1 MSPDETKI
9 IEDIDL
15 DNDPKKAV
23 AIIADGYKGAK
34 FENASAKFKDLEI
47 YKARKLKWIHMS
59 LFVYSLLGGMLPTA
73 RSNKINTLC
82 EQVGYKRAQLYN
94 FYKAGDKLV
103 WENFEFLP
111 NTIKEFLKTN
121 AKSSK
126 IVEIRKFCEF
136 EGRFGEPRIIYG
148 GRQTVKKSPEFV
160 YFITSTPLLGKE
172 IVRQPSSEVIDG
184 KTIDKEIFICGECSD
199 CKSGSKPNIVDLIL
213 LPPSLSYISNK

>member
-1 MSPDETKI
+1 MSTDEAKLI
-9 IEDIDL
+9 DDIDL

-47 YKARKLKWIHMS
+47 YKAKKHKWVHMS
-59 LFVYSLLGGMLPTA
+59 IFVYSLLGGMLPDD
-73 RSNKINTLC
+73 RSKKIGMLC
-82 EQVGYKRAQLYN
+82 VQMGYKKAHLYN
-94 FYKAGDKLV
+94 FYNAGEKLV
-103 WENFEFLP
+103 LGNFEFLP
-111 NTIKEFLKTN
+111 DAITKFLHPK

-172 IVRQPSSEVIDG
+172 IVRQPYSEVIDG

-199 CKSGSKPNIVDLIL
+199 GENGSKPNIVDLIL